1 MTTRSSGFTLI
12 ELLVVVAII
21 GTISAIG
28 VVSYNGYVRNA
39 QISSATNMLQQLSLG
54 QTEFFTDN
62 RIFNVNTDVNC
73 PPTSAKST
81 HLSIDLFGGDVIT
94 EVDAD
99 GDPIH
104 DFDYCADPNGAN
116 GFLITATATAA
127 SGLVCILTIN
137 QIGVINRAGAGCP

>member
-62 RIFNVNTDVNC
+62 RIFNVEPDVNC

-81 HLSIDLFGGDVIT
+81 QLSTDLLGGDVIT
-94 EVDAD
+94 EVDVD
-99 GDPIH
+99 GNFTH

-137 QIGVINRAGAGCP
+137 QIGVINRAGADCP